1 MTVMLRVEGQYA
13 FKDSLSFFIQDEVLG
28 LGLVIVEALS
38 YKTIKIFDF
47 DKNNFKKTLNIAQY
61 F

>member
-1 MTVMLRVEGQYA
+1 MTLMLIVEGQYA

-47 DKNNFKKTLNIAQY
+47 DKNNLKKNTE
-61 F
+61 